1 MGDEI
6 LKNIILMLLLLFSS
20 GVAKENLSKNLKNK
34 IASYDKLFTQISKK
48 RTGIPNAKIEAV
60 KNPFVMIDNKIIV
73 NDSNV
78 TIKEIT
84 YTLSAIINNRAKI
97 NGEWYE
103 LNNEI
108 DNFYLVSIK
117 RNSVV
122 IKNEHSK
129 KELFIRENDASK
141 IKFSSK

>member
-1 MGDEI
+1 
-6 LKNIILMLLLLFSS
+6 
-20 GVAKENLSKNLKNK
+20 
-34 IASYDKLFTQISKK
+34 
-48 RTGIPNAKIEAV
+48 
-60 KNPFVMIDNKIIV
+60 MIDNKIIV